1 MLYLEPTIMASV
13 DLPRIDVP
21 HPPDLPALAVLVQEL
36 LGWEDRGKMLRN
48 FRLKIWP
55 VVVLKEVLMDL
66 RRISPSGNEVSDLS
80 RDLIKGNS
88 PSSLTERL
96 AALVQSSPHFLSHGH
111 IYMVLPDVSCLSP
124 PIC

>member
-1 MLYLEPTIMASV
+1 
-13 DLPRIDVP
+13 
-21 HPPDLPALAVLVQEL
+21 
-36 LGWEDRGKMLRN
+36 
-48 FRLKIWP
+48 
-55 VVVLKEVLMDL
+55 MDL

-88 PSSLTERL
+88 PSSLTKQL

-111 IYMVLPDVSCLSP
+111 IDMVFLDVSCLSP